1 MSEQIIIADT
11 PYQVNTLTAEEKAK
25 YENDYAKMV
34 EQVSDQNVITNDII
48 RMLMDGKD
56 LALKALQ
63 AQLFKF
69 GGAYEGKATVG
80 AGMVVELLKPDDFGD
95 VANPYFA
102 WSRAYPAAVN
112 YIDRLQAWLADPDG
126 AFPGQGTALRT
137 DRYAAI
143 VVFGEFIPAGAS
155 AVHNGVKVV
164 KNGKDFPM
172 WMVDYNISQVFRY
185 PYPIIVLGEESVLVQ
200 HFCQTAP
207 GTDVSQ
213 PIGVKLVKA
222 DKLRT
227 FATGTPGNVSPV
239 LNK

>member
-25 YENDYAKMV
+25 FENDYAKMV

-48 RMLMDGKD
+48 RMLMDGRE

-80 AGMVVELLKPDDFGD
+80 AGMTVELLKPDDIGD
-95 VANPYFA
+95 IAFPYLA
-102 WSRAYPAAVN
+102 WSRAYPAPAT
-112 YIDRLQAWLADPDG
+112 YQDRLQAWFADPDG
-126 AFPGQGTALRT
+126 TFPGPGTALRT
-137 DRYAAI
+137 DRYAACVI
-143 VVFGEFIPAGAS
+143 FGEFIPNGAS

-172 WMVDYNISQVFRY
+172 WMVDYNISQIFRY

-200 HFCQTAP
+200 HFAQTAP

-213 PIGVKLVKA
+213 PIGIKLVKA
-222 DKLRT
+222 DTLRV
-227 FATGTPGNVSPV
+227 FTGRSPL